1 MSDLG
6 ELLGSE
12 TRAKIVASLAVRTG
26 APTAYLLAK
35 ENGVNVAKV
44 YGEMK
49 RLARLGAVRA
59 RGEGRGV
66 GYELVDG
73 DLRRLA
79 RRYSSTVVS
88 YGQWASR
95 GARAKRLRMGLAE
108 VPAYAAPRA
117 EGGPT
122 KPTRLEGEL
131 DTLAAL
137 GRKRFDAKYVRT
149 SARSYARL

>member
-1 MSDLG
+1 MTDLG

-12 TRAKIVASLAVRTG
+12 TRAKIVASLAVQAG
-26 APTAYLLAK
+26 APTAYMLAK

-49 RLARLGAVRA
+49 RLARLGVVKAH
-59 RGEGRGV
+59 GEGRGV

-79 RRYSSTVVS
+79 RRYGSRMLS
-88 YGQWASR
+88 YGEWASR
-95 GARAKRLRMGLAE
+95 GARTKRFRMGLAR
-108 VPAYAAPRA
+108 VPAYEAPGG

-137 GRKRFDAKYVRT
+137 GRKRFNAKYVRT